1 MNWNTDWPTPQKEP
15 EQTYEGYQ
23 GSGFS
28 KELCERLAINNFPVT
43 NDGLLMLWQQT
54 KDILA
59 KAKEDEM
66 EIRKTA
72 VKIYVPTP
80 TEGTNTVELG
90 SGYELK
96 AVVKFNYRLAEN
108 DIVESCL
115 DRIAAI
121 GNEGKFIADR
131 LVSWTPNFLIT
142 EYRALQEEKEKGNPT
157 AIQILNIVSE
167 MLTITDAAPSLDI
180 KEPKKKK

>member
-1 MNWNTDWPTPQKEP
+1 MNWNTDWPTPQNSLP
-15 EQTYEGYQ
+15 EGISQDLADRLVKN
-23 GSGFS
+23 GF
-28 KELCERLAINNFPVT
+28 AVN
-43 NDGLLMLWQQT
+43 NDGVLMLWQQA

-90 SGYELK
+90 NGYELK
-96 AVVKFNYRLAEN
+96 AGIKFNYRLAEN

-131 LVSWTPNFLIT
+131 LVSWTPSFLIT
-142 EYRALQEEKEKGNPT
+142 EYRVLQEEKEKGNPT